1 MNGKKELIVE
11 AAEEVFARFGFKKST
26 IEDIA
31 SKAHMGKA
39 TLYYYFSSKEK
50 IFGEV
55 IRKDSELFQ
64 AKLNEAISI
73 VESPEAKLR
82 AYIATR
88 MLHLKDLSKFYTT
101 LTSEYL
107 DYYFFVEK
115 IRRDFYEYEN
125 QILTQLLQEGIDQD
139 HFSIDNIELTSRMI
153 STAIKG
159 LEYPLLLE
167 KNNYNPI
174 EESNRMLDII
184 FIGIRKRKL

>member
-139 HFSIDNIELTSRMI
+139 HFSIDNIELTSRII

-184 FIGIRKRKL
+184 FNGIRKRKL

>member
-184 FIGIRKRKL
+184 FNGIRKRKL